1 MDDFRQMISLDD
13 LTSDGT
19 ITLAR
24 TAAEA
29 IRGLNW
35 TTNCR
40 AGLDQPAVAYDVLGA
55 LSQAASRLPQLTA
68 QITRYLDQALAA
80 GNLGHDRGE
89 DPALAVEGAAIFL
102 DDARLSAAALAVDL
116 DAAQQQLA
124 LINGNPA
131 HRTPQDQP

>member
-13 LTSDGT
+13 LTSGAT

-35 TTNCR
+35 TTNCH
-40 AGLDQPAVAYDVLGA
+40 AGLDQPSVAYDVLGA
-55 LSQAASRLPQLTA
+55 LSQAAARLPQLTA
-68 QITRYLDQALAA
+68 QITRYLGHALAA
-80 GNLGHDRGE
+80 GALGHDRGE
-89 DPALAVEGAAIFL
+89 DPALDVEGAVIFL
-102 DDARLSAAALAVDL
+102 DDARLSAAALAGDL

-124 LINGNPA
+124 RINGRPA
-131 HRTPQDQP
+131 TPQDQP

>member
-13 LTSDGT
+13 LTSDAT

-35 TTNCR
+35 TTNCD
-40 AGLDQPAVAYDVLGA
+40 AGLDQPSAAYDVIGA
-55 LSQAASRLPQLTA
+55 LSQAAARLPQLTA
-68 QITRYLDQALAA
+68 QITRYLGHALAA
-80 GNLGHDRGE
+80 GALGHDRGE
-89 DPALAVEGAAIFL
+89 DPALDVEGAVIFL
-102 DDARLSAAALAVDL
+102 DDARLSAAALAGDL

-124 LINGNPA
+124 LINGRPA
-131 HRTPQDQP
+131 TPQDQT

>member
-35 TTNCR
+35 TTNCD
-40 AGLDQPAVAYDVLGA
+40 AGLDQPSAAYDVIGA
-55 LSQAASRLPQLTA
+55 LSQAAGRLGQLFT
-68 QITRYLDQALAA
+68 QITRYLDHALAA
-80 GNLGHDRGE
+80 GALGHDRGE
-89 DPALAVEGAAIFL
+89 DPALDVEGAVIFL
-102 DDARLSAAALAVDL
+102 DDARGSAAALAGDL
-116 DAAQQQLA
+116 NAAQQQLA
-124 LINGNPA
+124 RINGRPA
-131 HRTPQDQP
+131 TPQDQP